1 MQKTQ
6 HNRKGKA
13 RRFASL
19 LLAGTMILQ
28 CGEGAAV
35 SAAADSEKPTYLK
48 SSRIEAGK
56 LPEGDCMYFG
66 TASAELQE
74 QGYYAVRV
82 FREGNLDKKASVE
95 VHTVDM
101 TALYGKDYEL
111 AMEDVKLTE
120 KDEDDRKTVLE
131 KYVKGQYT
139 ASQDKEEDASS
150 QQMILP
156 GEAMEQLQ
164 QTAGDV
170 LLPLEKQAAEKETAA
185 GKTAA
190 KPDSEETKKVSG
202 ELAAEKEAQTGKQ
215 SRQLSGEE
223 LSDQSIV
230 EALSE
235 DMVGNTM
242 EALDYSASCKVEFA
256 PGESEKAVTFRILE
270 DEESEGNEGFSLV
283 LAEPKNAQLYE
294 VSTSAI
300 TIVDDEE
307 KVSSKVSFGKKEYTA
322 KDGTVEVTVKRTG
335 AEYSVCDVDVMTVGD
350 TAQAGEDYDAV
361 NETISFAPYQMEQ
374 KIQISTYGSGKFDV
388 KFTGHTG
395 CDEGKITRTT
405 VKIPEEK
412 ESAETYS
419 GSKSGTSSKKKA
431 TQDSGSKND
440 SVKGNTS
447 STEKGKKLI
456 NNQPVSQ
463 TAKTA
468 SEQQFGIKING
479 RDYTVKYNAGDST
492 GTIMDEAYQPAVE
505 AGVYYF
511 CKSGN
516 GWSYYQGGD
525 DPTWHG
531 WRKQYWDSNKQTH
544 RLEYYSSW
552 TGHKGYSGVK
562 KDKIFNGLYFQY
574 FVPDWEAS
582 NKSLGGNKTFVEVH
596 DNTTDSY
603 VSSYKSKNSSLG
615 TGQVNGNL
623 DRTQSNSP
631 LVNDHDG
638 YMSIKL
644 WAEDNEKN
652 KTPKCYADIHGV
664 CAMYRRYTCSVS
676 ATEQSKNF
684 LYDGK
689 NYQSYKT
696 MEVGLTAGAE
706 NRSSNKLR
714 DFYANVSDKSTNMVF
729 DLNYASVAGVSGK
742 FGRLTGWKLKV
753 DSGSS
758 NVTVNYPQDFISWLK
773 SSKSGRNSNKN
784 EVLKWDDTSLRNEV
798 SKVAYEGYSSLYAS
812 GLKEQ
817 GSADQVVYDGY
828 FDEWINS
835 ISKGPITEG
844 YGYYQ
849 KLDFTPVI
857 SYNDVKVEVLPAT
870 GGGTA
875 YFNDSNLKY
884 TGTGS
889 KTVTYHQGDT
899 LNLSATATAGSG
911 YEIEGYEVSVNG
923 GEYTTYRDN
932 EMYFLAENPLAG
944 YRIRPVV
951 QKKKNCIEIQYEGD
965 AEKHIQVEGL
975 MNQSKLT
982 GTEYEG
988 KKVLQLHSGSSA
1000 EAMVAPSKGEYYT
1013 VKAYVKDA
1021 KTDSYGRVYKE
1032 ESGKK
1037 YYYQIKF
1044 RMASGGK
1051 TYTTD
1056 YFPNSA
1062 SSNSDDNVVK
1072 VSYVKSTTA
1081 PSKKTVTGY
1090 LLSACKPI
1098 VDTGVATKTVPL
1110 INYSASCGSNT
1121 QTLDKDNQWLP
1132 DTSSDVTNKD
1142 GLFTLNNV
1150 YGNNGDVIPV
1160 LMTDGVYNNR
1170 VVYVTLGSGSEV
1182 RMGETK
1188 IDYPSNAPAVSSVSF
1203 KYGKTANQNSQAST
1217 RNNLKI
1223 LDDSLTVSAVVNTH
1237 GRKIKEAVFTVVTRA
1252 EKDDGT
1258 VFEERHEYR
1267 VQEKSGSPNVFE
1279 CVFGKMPDELLNG
1292 DRLWVRLVDADQRLS
1307 EAGRDENGNPVKDE
1321 EGNVITGQY
1330 VPIEYPDVETG
1341 YVFSTENVLR
1351 QPQTYDLQNTEAVD
1365 IPVLGSA
1372 LSSANT
1378 GLLTFGRT
1386 DWGADETGQN
1396 KGYTLQVGID
1406 GLFGTQKTPST
1417 KDKLDGYKDLQ
1428 KKTKDAIK
1436 TKKQNAED
1444 LMKNA
1449 AENGTEM
1456 KDSIYESA
1464 EISLTEEKKEMEAV
1478 KDAANSDPSSSA
1490 KEPTAK
1496 LMESKAW
1503 NVEVAVVL
1511 VFDFAWNPN
1520 AGDYT
1525 FTSGAVLIGGTY
1537 TYNKTIYR
1545 VIHSVPAFLNFTAT
1559 VQGNILGSYTTSEG
1573 SQALTAGDFDSW
1585 VGNLS
1590 QRLSEPACNLDL
1602 MFIGKVQVGVGMC
1615 GVLSARGYASVKVE
1629 FDIPL
1634 QNYDGGGLLG
1644 ITGGIGFD
1652 VLIMS
1657 INIDMFT
1664 ATQGWGTREN
1674 ASGFSFF
1681 GGLISSKNRAKKTAA
1696 ISKEND
1702 VLLKKY
1708 SNNEVMT
1715 AHTYN
1720 QGTSD
1725 MSSFGKSS
1733 GKKKAGLQ
1741 AVSVTTLLD
1750 NAAEHTRP
1758 QLISL
1763 GNGKKMIV
1771 FIGSRS
1777 EEELNSAALF
1787 YSVYDGTNW
1796 SEPKMVAEDSTVDS
1810 TPDVLKVNDKV
1821 VIAWADAGRTFAQ
1834 TDTNLDKLRTMGIS
1848 AAVYDINSGVMGDE
1862 VKIVDDQYFN
1872 LSPQLSADGTN
1883 FYCSYMKR
1891 DLSKAEKDE
1900 DLLNVEKVYSTM
1912 AYTSYDY
1919 AAGKRADEKFVD
1931 ICHEKQTDPVVMDYN
1946 SVTTKVGEDTYL
1958 VSTYTIDEDEN
1969 LNTNEDK
1976 ELYLG
1981 ITNVT
1986 KDRSYYPIRVTNDGE
2001 SQSSPRLT
2009 EVNGSVY
2016 LSWMESGYIFH
2027 LTNAT
2032 DLLNALFD
2040 TSDSTWNVTM
2050 GEDDTTTEVGINK
2063 QIYVDGY
2070 MTQDAQNKDWYK
2082 ASAEKLGVNADVY
2095 EGTIYNQLAQ
2105 GNINSDSE
2113 NLSQREEMTT
2123 SISDYVLTGNGEDV
2137 YIYFTDFG
2145 EDNDSAG
2152 KEIYGAR
2159 YTSGKVNDSEQ
2170 ENDSDQSQGENMEG
2184 KAGFSKAVQI
2194 TKADKV
2200 IDELDLYMTDDN
2212 RVSAVSNYYDQWI
2225 DSNGQIQYGENKL
2238 VEIEFETTNSM
2249 KVDGDLI
2256 NLPSELKAGEQ
2267 GQITFSVVN
2276 DGISTCKGYDYTIAQ
2291 VKGGQETEIAKG
2303 HSDTGLSA
2311 GEREEVMEVWDI
2323 PADLSDTEIKVTV
2336 TETGVDDNSPSVTS
2350 CKVPYESMLAFN
2362 GTEVVQE
2369 NEKFYVSTT
2378 VTNAGNAAFSGKKAK
2393 LILLDNEYNEKKTY
2407 KEFDIPALK
2416 SGESKELKIEFTPL
2430 PGDYTSAGI
2439 LELEINVKDGD
2450 NVIANSSVYTSS
2462 TVPVIAAIN
2471 DGAESL
2477 ALKAGATSKLKATV
2491 GPWENLAGN
2500 AVFYSSDNSV
2510 ATVNDKG
2517 EVTGQ
2522 GNGTATIGVYYPE
2535 ARISDTIKVAVSG
2548 ASNPP
2553 ANTGS
2558 EVPDAKLSSVKLN
2571 KNNQPVIK
2579 WKKLSSVT
2587 GYKVYRSTKKSS
2599 GFKKIA
2605 TVKKGKTSYTDKK
2618 AKANKKYYYRVRAY
2632 KSTGGTNAYGGYS
2645 AVKSVKTL
2653 KLTAP
2658 KIKVGKVKNGKVTV
2672 TFKKRTGT
2680 NAVIYQKKKGKW
2692 KKVSVVGSG
2701 KFKKN
2706 KGKVKIK
2713 MKKGGTLQAKTCLK
2727 KKGKTYYSP
2736 ASKSVKV
2743 KK

>member
-1 MQKTQ
+1 MQRTQ
-6 HNRKGKA
+6 HNKKGRA
-13 RRFASL
+13 RRFASI
-19 LLAGTMILQ
+19 LLAGAMVLQ

-74 QGYYAVRV
+74 RGYYAVRI
-82 FREGNLDKKASVE
+82 FREGDLDKKASVK

-111 AMEDVKLTE
+111 DMEDVKLTE

-139 ASQDKEEDASS
+139 ASQDQGEDASS

-156 GEAMEQLQ
+156 DEAMEQLQ

-170 LLPLEKQAAEKETAA
+170 LLPLEKQAAENAANKET
-185 GKTAA
+185 A
-190 KPDSEETKKVSG
+190 KPDSKETEKVSG
-202 ELAAEKEAQTGKQ
+202 KLAAEKEAQTGKQ
-215 SRQLSGEE
+215 SRQLSGEG
-223 LSDQSIV
+223 LSDQSMID
-230 EALSE
+230 AMSE
-235 DMVGNTM
+235 EMVGDTM
-242 EALDYSASCKVEFA
+242 ESLDYSASCKVEFA
-256 PGESEKAVTFRILE
+256 PGESEKTVAFRILE
-270 DEESEGNEGFSLV
+270 DEESEGDEGFSLV
-283 LAEPKNAQLYE
+283 LAEPKNAELYE

-322 KDGTVEVTVKRTG
+322 KDGTAEVTVKRTG

-361 NETISFAPYQMEQ
+361 SQTVSFAPYQVEQ
-374 KIQISTYGSGKFDV
+374 KIQIPTYGSGEFDV

-412 ESAETYS
+412 ESAKTYG
-419 GSKSGTSSKKKA
+419 GSKSETSGKKKVS
-431 TQDSGSKND
+431 QGSGSKND
-440 SVKGNTS
+440 SAKGSASGKGN
-447 STEKGKKLI
+447 GKKLL
-456 NNQPVSQ
+456 NNLPVSQ

-468 SEQQFGIKING
+468 SEQKFGIKING

-492 GTIMDEAYQPAVE
+492 GVIMDEAYQPAVE

-511 CKSGN
+511 CKNGD
-516 GWSYYQGGD
+516 GWSYYKGGT

-531 WRKQYWDSNKQTH
+531 WQKQYWDSKKNTH

-552 TGHKGYSGVK
+552 IKHKGYSGVS

-574 FVPDWEAS
+574 FVPDWEPS
-582 NKSLGGNKTFVEVH
+582 NNGYKGNKTYVQIY
-596 DNTTDSY
+596 DYTTDKY
-603 VSSYKSKNSSLG
+603 VDTYQSKNGGIGLQRVDG
-615 TGQVNGNL
+615 AL
-623 DRTQSNSP
+623 DRTQSNCP
-631 LVNDHDG
+631 LANDHDG

-644 WAEDNEKN
+644 WVEDTESG
-652 KTPKCYADIHGV
+652 KTPKCHADVYGV

-689 NYQSYKT
+689 NYKSYKT

-706 NRSSNKLR
+706 NRGSNKLR

-753 DSGSS
+753 DSGDK

-773 SSKSGRNSNKN
+773 SSKSGRTSNRN
-784 EVLKWDDTSLRNEV
+784 EVLKWDDASLRNEV
-798 SKVAYEGYSSLYAS
+798 SKVAYEGYSKLYAS
-812 GLKEQ
+812 GLKEN

-835 ISKGPITEG
+835 ISKGSIAEG

-849 KLDFTPVI
+849 KLDFTPVV
-857 SYNDVKVEVLPAT
+857 SYNDVQVEVLPAT

-899 LNLSATATAGSG
+899 LDLSATATAGSG

-923 GEYTTYRDN
+923 GEYTTYRND
-932 EMYFLAENPLAG
+932 EMYFLKDNPLHG

-975 MNQSKLT
+975 MDQSTLK
-982 GTEYEG
+982 GTPYEG
-988 KKVLQLHSGSSA
+988 KKVLQLHDGSSA
-1000 EAMVAPSKGEYYT
+1000 ESKVAPSKGEFYT
-1013 VKAYVKDA
+1013 VNAYVKDA
-1021 KTDSYGRVYKE
+1021 KTDSQGRVYKE

-1072 VSYVKSTTA
+1072 VSYSKSTTA

-1098 VDTGVATKTVPL
+1098 VETGVATKTVPL
-1110 INYSASCGSNT
+1110 INYSAACGSNT
-1121 QTLDKDNQWLP
+1121 QTLDKNNKWLP
-1132 DTSSDVTNKD
+1132 DTSSDITNED

-1150 YGNNGDVIPV
+1150 YGYSGDVIPV

-1170 VVYVTLGSGSEV
+1170 VVYVTLGSGSEI

-1188 IDYPSNAPAVSSVSF
+1188 IDYPTNAPAVSSISF
-1203 KYGKTANQNSQAST
+1203 RYGKTANQNSQAST

-1267 VQEKSGSPNVFE
+1267 VNEKSGSPNVFE

-1307 EAGRDENGNPVKDE
+1307 KADKDENGNLIKDD
-1321 EGNVITGQY
+1321 EGNIITGQY

-1351 QPQTYDLQNTEAVD
+1351 QPQTFDLQSKKAVD

-1386 DWGADETGQN
+1386 DWGADQTGQN
-1396 KGYTLQVGID
+1396 MGYTLQVGID
-1406 GLFGTQKTPST
+1406 GLGGTQKTPST
-1417 KDKLDGYKDLQ
+1417 GEKLEGYKGLQ
-1428 KKTKDAIK
+1428 AK
-1436 TKKQNAED
+1436 TKKAIQDKKKNAED
-1444 LMKNA
+1444 LLMEA
-1449 AENGTEM
+1449 G
-1456 KDSIYESA
+1456 DIYESA
-1464 EISLTEEKKEMEAV
+1464 EIGLTEEKEKMEKV
-1478 KDAANSDPSSSA
+1478 KNATNSDPSSDA
-1490 KEPTAK
+1490 KEPSAR
-1496 LMESKAW
+1496 LMENKAW
-1503 NVEVAVVL
+1503 NLEVAVVL
-1511 VFDFAWNPN
+1511 VFDFAWNPT
-1520 AGDYT
+1520 AQDYT
-1525 FTSGAVLIGGTY
+1525 FTSGAVIIGGTY

-1545 VIHSVPAFLNFTAT
+1545 VIHSVPAFVNFTANL
-1559 VQGNILGSYTTSEG
+1559 QGNILGSYTTSAG

-1585 VGNLS
+1585 VGNLT
-1590 QRLSEPACNLDL
+1590 QRLSEPASNADV

-1629 FDIPL
+1629 FDIPFK
-1634 QNYDGGGLLG
+1634 NYDGGGLLG

-1664 ATQGWGTREN
+1664 ATHGWGSKEKAT
-1674 ASGFSFF
+1674 GFSFF
-1681 GGLISSKNRAKKTAA
+1681 GGLISSNKKAKKTAA

-1708 SNNEVMT
+1708 GDDEVMT
-1715 AHTYN
+1715 EHTYD

-1733 GKKKAGLQ
+1733 GRKKAGLQ
-1741 AVSVTTLLD
+1741 AVSVSTLLD
-1750 NAAEHTRP
+1750 KAAEHTRP

-1787 YSVYDGTNW
+1787 YSVYDGTSW
-1796 SEPKMVAEDSTVDS
+1796 SEPKVVAEDSTVDS
-1810 TPDVLKVNDKV
+1810 TPDVLKINDKV

-1862 VKIVDDQYFN
+1862 VKLVDDQYFN
-1872 LSPQLSADGTN
+1872 LSPQLNADGTN
-1883 FYCSYMKR
+1883 IYCSYMKR

-1919 AAGKRADEKFVD
+1919 ATDKRADEKFVD

-1946 SVTTKVGEDTYL
+1946 AVTTKVGEDTYM
-1958 VSTYTIDEDEN
+1958 VSTYTVDEDEN

-1986 KDRSYYPIRVTNDGE
+1986 KGRSYYPIRVTNDGQ

-2063 QIYVDGY
+2063 QVYVDGY

-2095 EGTIYNQLAQ
+2095 EGTIYDQLAQ

-2113 NLSQREEMTT
+2113 NLSQREEMAT
-2123 SISDYVLTGNGEDV
+2123 SISDYVLTGNGKDV
-2137 YIYFTDFG
+2137 YLYFTDFG
-2145 EDNDSAG
+2145 QDSDSAG
-2152 KEIYGAR
+2152 KEIYGAK
-2159 YTSGKVNDSEQ
+2159 YTCGKEDDSQQ
-2170 ENDSDQSQGENMEG
+2170 ENDSQNSQGETMEG

-2200 IDELDLYMTDDN
+2200 IDELDLYMTEDN
-2212 RVSAVSNYYDQWI
+2212 RVSAVSNYFDQWI

-2238 VEIEFETTNSM
+2238 VEIEFGTTNSM
-2249 KVDGDLI
+2249 KVKGDLI
-2256 NLPSELKAGEQ
+2256 NLPVALEAGEQ
-2267 GQITFSVVN
+2267 GQITFNVIN
-2276 DGISTCKGYDYTIAQ
+2276 DGISTCKGYDYSIVQ
-2291 VKGGQETEIAKG
+2291 VKGGKETEIAKG
-2303 HSDTGLSA
+2303 HSDTELSA
-2311 GEREEVMEVWDI
+2311 GESEEVMEVWDI
-2323 PADLSDTEIKVTV
+2323 PADLTDTEIKVTV
-2336 TETGVDDNSPSVTS
+2336 METGVDINTPSTTT
-2350 CKVPYESMLAFN
+2350 CKVPYESKLAFN

-2369 NEKFYVSTT
+2369 DGKFYVSTT
-2378 VTNAGNAAFSGKKAK
+2378 VRNTGNAAFSGKKAQ
-2393 LILLDNEYNEKKTY
+2393 LTLLDNEYNEKKTY

-2416 SGESKELKIEFTPL
+2416 SGESKNLEVEFAPL
-2430 PGDYTSAGI
+2430 PGDFTSAGI
-2439 LELEINVKDGD
+2439 LELQMTVKDGD
-2450 NVIANSSVYTSS
+2450 KEIAKSNAFTSS

-2477 ALKAGATSKLKATV
+2477 ALKSGATSKLKAAV
-2491 GPWENLAGN
+2491 GPWENLAGS

-2510 ATVNDKG
+2510 AAVNDKG
-2517 EVTGQ
+2517 EVTGYA
-2522 GNGTATIGVYYPE
+2522 NGTATVGVYYPE
-2535 ARISDTIKVAVSG
+2535 ARVSDTIKVTVSG

-2553 ANTGS
+2553 ADTGNK
-2558 EVPDAKLSSVKLN
+2558 VPGAKLSSVKLN

-2632 KSTGGTNAYGGYS
+2632 KSTGGTNAYGSYS

-2692 KKVSVVGSG
+2692 KKVSVAGSS

-2713 MKKGGTLQAKTCLK
+2713 MKKGGTLRAKTSLK

-2743 KK
+2743 TF